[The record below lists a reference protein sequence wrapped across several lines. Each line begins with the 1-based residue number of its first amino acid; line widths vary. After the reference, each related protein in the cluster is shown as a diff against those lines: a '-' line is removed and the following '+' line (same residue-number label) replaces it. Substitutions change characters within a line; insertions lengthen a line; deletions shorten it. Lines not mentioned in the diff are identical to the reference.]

1 VVLLPHLGSATR
13 ETRDKMAL
21 MVATNA
27 LALLKGEKAPYT
39 VNPEVYQTEAYQI
52 RKGRRDS

>member
-1 VVLLPHLGSATR
+1 
-13 ETRDKMAL
+13 MAL